1 MLSDKQI
8 IEAMEQGNII
18 IEPFDKRHLGTNSYD
33 CRLGEYYFKG
43 DDTMKVARLDDESI
57 REYWG
62 RPKRAISGEIAVEP
76 GTTILAHTI
85 EVIGGINGYLVNM
98 HARSTTVRSGLS
110 VCRCGGA
117 GDTGYVSRWC
127 MEISNHTRSTIVI
140 PVGFRICQFSVEYV
154 GETLKSYYTSS
165 HSGNY
170 GKDWTPFDMLPQMLK
185 QWDRDEIQRIRDDIS
200 KDAMKGIDEIAQ
212 MSQEFGI
219 YY

>member
-8 IEAMEQGNII
+8 LEAMEQGNII

-43 DDTMKVARLDDESI
+43 DDTMKIARLDDESM

-62 RPKRAISGEIAVEP
+62 RPKRAVSGEIAIEP

-98 HARSTTVRSGLS
+98 HARSTTVRSTLS
-110 VCRCGGA
+110 VCRCGGC
-117 GDTGYVSRWC
+117 GDVGYVSRWT
-127 MEISNHTRSTIVI
+127 MEISNHSDIEIVI
-140 PVGFRICQFSVEYV
+140 PVGLRICQFSVEYV

-170 GKDWTPFDMLPQMLK
+170 GKDWTPFDMLPQTLK
-185 QWDRDEIQRIRDDIS
+185 QWDRDEIHRIQDGIS
-200 KDAMKGIDEIAQ
+200 RDAMKDVDEITQ
-212 MSQEFGI
+212 MSQEYGI